1 LKVFK
6 QSDVDPDA
14 GLFWKNERERMMC
27 YSINAAC
34 DRYGFILGSHVSS
47 GNMHDS
53 KNYQPLLLDVIKRF
67 PGEVK
72 LLAADAGYIA
82 PHIAKLTSDNNIRIC
97 LPYKRPMTK
106 KGYFK
111 KYEYVY
117 DEFYD
122 VYICP
127 NEKLLTYTT
136 TNRAGKNIYK
146 SNPDECINC
155 SMREQCTHS
164 KDHRK
169 VIERDIWQR
178 YLDEANHQRHTKL
191 NKKVY
196 KLRSETIERR
206 FGDAKEK
213 HGMRYTKY
221 RGLQKNADHTMLI
234 FACMNLKKMVN
245 QIAG

>member
-1 LKVFK
+1 
-6 QSDVDPDA
+6 
-14 GLFWKNERERMMC
+14 MMC

-53 KNYQPLLLDVIKRF
+53 KNYQPLLINVLNKF
-67 PGEVK
+67 PDEVK

-82 PHIAKLTSDNNIRIC
+82 PHIAKVTADNDIRIC

-117 DEFYD
+117 DAYYD

-127 NEKLLTYTT
+127 NDKLLTYST
-136 TNRAGKNIYK
+136 TNREGREVYK
-146 SNPDECINC
+146 SNPTDCLK
-155 SMREQCTHS
+155 CTLRDKCTQS
-164 KDHRK
+164 SNSQK
-169 VIERDIWQR
+169 VVERHVWQEF
-178 YLDEANHQRHTKL
+178 LEEANHLRHTKL
-191 NKKVY
+191 NKRVY
-196 KLRSETIERR
+196 KLRSETIERV

-213 HGMRYTKY
+213 HGMRDTKY
-221 RGLQKNADHTMLI
+221 RGLQKNVDHTLLI

-245 QIAG
+245 QIA

>member
-1 LKVFK
+1 
-6 QSDVDPDA
+6 VDPDA

-34 DRYGFILGSHVSS
+34 DRYGFILGTHVSS

-53 KNYQPLLLDVIKRF
+53 KNYQPLLQDVLKRF
-67 PGEVK
+67 PDEVK
-72 LLAADAGYIA
+72 NLAADAGYIA
-82 PHIAKLTSDNNIRIC
+82 PHIAKITSDNNIRIC

-106 KGYFK
+106 KGYFR
-111 KYEYVY
+111 KYEFVY
-117 DEFYD
+117 DEHFD

-127 NEKLLTYTT
+127 NEKLLTYSTT
-136 TNRAGKNIYK
+136 TRTGKNQYK
-146 SNPDECINC
+146 SDPKDCINC
-155 SMREQCTHS
+155 EYKKNCTNS
-164 KDHRK
+164 KNNQK
-169 VIERDIWQR
+169 LVERHVWQE
-178 YLDEANHQRHTKL
+178 YLEEAEHLRHTKL

-196 KLRSETIERR
+196 KLRAETIERR

-221 RGLQKNADHTMLI
+221 RGLQKNADHTLLI

-245 QIAG
+245 QVA

>member
-1 LKVFK
+1 
-6 QSDVDPDA
+6 
-14 GLFWKNERERMMC
+14 MMC

-34 DRYGFILGSHVSS
+34 DKYGFILGTHVSS

-53 KNYQPLLLDVIKRF
+53 KNYHPLLLDVLKRF
-67 PGEVK
+67 SGKVK
-72 LLAADAGYIA
+72 ILAADAGYIA
-82 PHIAKLTSDNNIRIC
+82 PHIAKLTAENNIRLC

-111 KYEYVY
+111 KYEYIY

-127 NEKLLTYTT
+127 NEKLLTYST
-136 TNRAGKNIYK
+136 TNKAGRSIYK
-146 SNPDECINC
+146 SNPEDCRNCDKIN
-155 SMREQCTHS
+155 QCTQSRNHQ
-164 KDHRK
+164 K
-169 VIERDIWQR
+169 VVERHIWQD

-191 NKKVY
+191 NREVY

-221 RGLQKNADHTMLI
+221 RWLQKNADHTMLI

-245 QIAG
+245 QIA